1 MSVGR
6 AGGESRYLGW
16 LQTNFEDGQGGVAA
30 AAEVAAL
37 YATRAQVG
45 HGGDGW
51 WAACRT
57 LGDYIMTC
65 PARRVRA
72 STAPLPPYLLGVDG
86 RACRHTRSLCVWLPG
101 PMNRG
106 ALRGYSPT
114 GSAPPPRGALGRP
127 MPSL

>member
-72 STAPLPPYLLGVDG
+72 STAPLPPYLGVDG
-86 RACRHTRSLCVWLPG
+86 RACRHTRSLCVWLTG
-101 PMNRG
+101 PVNRR
-106 ALRGYSPT
+106 ALRGYTVPALPRLH
-114 GSAPPPRGALGRP
+114 APLGRP
-127 MPSL
+127 MPLL